1 MDVQRTLPLAPD
13 LWLRLLESEYLSDFV
28 PAGGGAVK
36 LLVGEA
42 ADLDDT
48 AAKLADLATRH
59 GLLPVRLDSAAT
71 RIHMLQDVFF
81 AIAAALDWDTLTQ
94 RFLEHTFERNGYPWP
109 RPGEAMSLA
118 ELAASF
124 GVAEPILARNRDQW
138 LTPALLQD
146 RALGRDMRGALYRL
160 CLARMEPAGGDRL
173 WTETVQHW
181 LRGEKVS
188 AAMLRGCEI
197 GGKITR
203 TTARGALT
211 SLCHWVRKAGSS
223 GLLLVID
230 LRQAVRPPG
239 AAANGLRY
247 TSAALMDA
255 YEVLRELIDDAE
267 HMPGLLTVVLAGP
280 ELIGD
285 DPRRA
290 LGQYAALK
298 MRVWPDVRPGDRQ
311 NPLAP
316 LVVVAQ

>member
-1 MDVQRTLPLAPD
+1 LPPD

-28 PAGGGAVK
+28 PAGGGALK
-36 LLVGEA
+36 LLVGESA
-42 ADLDDT
+42 ALDGMAD
-48 AAKLADLATRH
+48 KFADLAGRRAM
-59 GLLPVRLDSAAT
+59 LSVRVDSAAT

-81 AIAAALDWDTLTQ
+81 AVASSLDWDMLIQ
-94 RFLEHTFERNGYPWP
+94 RFLEQTFERNGYPWP
-109 RPGEAMSLA
+109 CPGEAMSMA
-118 ELAASF
+118 ELAAAF

-146 RALGRDMRGALYRL
+146 RTLGRDMRGALYRL
-160 CLARMEPAGGDRL
+160 CLARMEPAGGDKL

-197 GGKITR
+197 GGRITR
-203 TTARGALT
+203 TTARAALT
-211 SLCHWVRKAGSS
+211 SLCQFVRKAGSA
-223 GLLLVID
+223 GMLVVID
-230 LRQAVRPPG
+230 LRHAVRPPS
-239 AAANGLRY
+239 AAGGGLRY

-267 HMPGLLTVVLAGP
+267 QMPGLLTVVLAGP

-316 LVVVAQ
+316 LVVVGS

>member
-1 MDVQRTLPLAPD
+1 MDVQRTPPLPPD
-13 LWLRLLESEYLSDFV
+13 LWLRLLETEYLSDFV

-36 LLVGEA
+36 LLVGTA
-42 ADLDDT
+42 PDLDGV
-48 AAKLADLATRH
+48 AGRLADLAARH
-59 GLLPVRLDSAAT
+59 GLLSARVDSAAT

-81 AIAAALDWDTLTQ
+81 AIASSLDWDALVQ
-94 RFLEHTFERNGYPWP
+94 RFLEGIFERNGYPWP
-109 RPGEAMSLA
+109 RPGEAMSMA
-118 ELAASF
+118 DLAASF

-146 RALGRDMRGALYRL
+146 RSLGRDMRGALYRR
-160 CLARMEPAGGDRL
+160 CLARMEPAGGDKL

-203 TTARGALT
+203 TTARAALT
-211 SLCHWVRKAGSS
+211 SLCQFVRKAGGA
-223 GLLLVID
+223 GLLLVVD
-230 LRQAVRPPG
+230 LRHAVRPPS
-239 AAANGLRY
+239 AAGGGVRY

-267 HMPGLLTVVLAGP
+267 HMPAMLTVVLAGP

-316 LVVVAQ
+316 LVVVGA

>member
-1 MDVQRTLPLAPD
+1 MDVQRTPPLPPD
-13 LWLRLLESEYLSDFV
+13 LWLRLLESEYFSDFV

-36 LLVGEA
+36 LLVGEP

-48 AAKLADLATRH
+48 AKKLADLAARY
-59 GLLPVRLDSAAT
+59 GLLSVRVDSAAT

-81 AIAAALDWDTLTQ
+81 AIAAALDWHMLIQ
-94 RFLEHTFERNGYPWP
+94 RFLETTFERNFYPWP
-109 RPGEAMSLA
+109 RPGEAMSMA
-118 ELAASF
+118 ELAQSF
-124 GVAEPILARNRDQW
+124 AVAEPILARNRDQW

-146 RALGRDMRGALYRL
+146 RLLGRDMRGALYRL
-160 CLARMEPAGGDRL
+160 CLAHMEAAGGDRL
-173 WTETVQHW
+173 WCETVLHW

-188 AAMLRGCEI
+188 AALLRGCEI
-197 GGKITR
+197 GGRITR
-203 TTARGALT
+203 TNARAALT
-211 SLCHWVRKAGSS
+211 SLCQFVRKAGSA
-223 GLLLVID
+223 GLLVVID
-230 LRQAVRPPG
+230 LRHAVRPPS
-239 AAANGLRY
+239 AAAGGLRY

-285 DPRRA
+285 DPRRS

-316 LVVVAQ
+316 LVVLG